1 MKHLIKVALIA
12 LATVAAYF
20 VYGFTS
26 QVAPWPVAVAAAGS
40 LVGTYIGLA
49 FAAIPERQ
57 RGRAGL
63 VAKGAMLI
71 EAAYGS
77 LYVLALQYPAFF
89 AAPPWFV
96 AVPIAVLHG
105 AAFSVL
111 AYFVSLFVV
120 HEAAQEPAQPAQP
133 DAAQLITLLVE
144 RLSAAPQLPVPQ
156 ESYARPEAQRTQPV
170 VVASDAPGAA
180 GCPECGRLPSR
191 MQRQTAAQHGG
202 WRCQGCGTKV
212 QQ

>member
-1 MKHLIKVALIA
+1 
-12 LATVAAYF
+12 
-20 VYGFTS
+20 
-26 QVAPWPVAVAAAGS
+26 VAAAGS

-96 AVPIAVLHG
+96 AVPVAILHG
-105 AAFSVL
+105 ASFSIL

-133 DAAQLITLLVE
+133 DALQLVTALVE
-144 RLSAAPQLPVPQ
+144 RLSAAPQLPAPQ
-156 ESYARPEAQRTQPV
+156 ESYARPQAAQTERSQPAPMPETCPACGSA
-170 VVASDAPGAA
+170 AST
-180 GCPECGRLPSR
+180 
-191 MQRQTAAQHGG
+191 MQLRTAAQHGG
-202 WRCQGCGTKV
+202 WRCRGCGAKV
-212 QQ
+212 R